1 MGNGEAPGPLSTG
14 PGPRRALLIGC
25 GIAGPVLALFLQR
38 IGVEAVI
45 HEASE
50 DPRDDVGA
58 FLNLAPNGLAVLET
72 LGIRENVEKYGS
84 PTTSTAFLNHRGKQ
98 LGENPAETLLLKR
111 GLLNK
116 ALREAALERGITI
129 EFGKFFES
137 VTESPDGGGVVV
149 RFRDGSTAEGDF
161 LVGCDGIHSKTRYSV
176 LPDAPKPAYTGVIG
190 TAGYTHSAHG
200 APEDGTMRMSFCL
213 DGFFGHQT
221 TPGGEIYWFENYHQA
236 HEPGRGEVEAVS
248 HEVWQRRLLDKHR
261 KDHAPVPQ
269 LIQDTQDGILGYP
282 IYDMPS
288 IPTWYKGRVCLVG
301 DAAHA
306 TSPHVG
312 QGASMAMEDSIVL
325 AKCLRDLPDVKT
337 AFAAFQGLRKERVEK
352 IIKEG
357 RKTGNQKAATNGLQ
371 RTVRDLVLP
380 FFLKLGVK
388 ATLPVYSYRVD
399 WDERVTSAR

>member
-1 MGNGEAPGPLSTG
+1 MSSTQAAR
-14 PGPRRALLIGC
+14 PRRALLIGC
-25 GIAGPVLALFLQR
+25 GIAGPVLAMFLQR
-38 IGVEAVI
+38 IGIEAVI
-45 HEASE
+45 HEGSE
-50 DPRDDVGA
+50 EPRDTVGA
-58 FLNLAPNGLAVLET
+58 FLNLAPNGLAVLRT
-72 LGIRENVEKYGS
+72 LGVADEVEKSGT
-84 PTTSTAFLNHRGKQ
+84 PTRDTAFLNHKGKQ
-98 LGENPAETLLLKR
+98 LGSNPAETVLIKR
-111 GLLNK
+111 GLLNR
-116 ALREAALERGITI
+116 ALREAARERGIVI
-129 EFGKFFES
+129 EFGKFFDS
-137 VTESPDGGGVVV
+137 VTEPADGAGVVV
-149 RFRDGSTAEGDF
+149 RFRDGTTAEGDF
-161 LVGCDGIHSKTRYSV
+161 VVGCDGIHSRTRYSV

-236 HEPGRGEVEAVS
+236 REPERGEVESVP
-248 HEVWQRRLLDKHR
+248 HEVWQRRLLDRHR
-261 KDHAPVPQ
+261 KDHSPVPQ
-269 LIQDTQDGILGYP
+269 LIEDTRSGILGYP
-282 IYDMPS
+282 IYDMLS
-288 IPTWYKGRVCLVG
+288 LTTWYRGRVCLVG

-325 AKCLRDLPDVKT
+325 AKCLRDIPDVEA

-357 RKTGNQKAATNGLQ
+357 RKTGNQKAATNGFQ

-388 ATLPVYSYRVD
+388 ATRPVYSYRVD
-399 WDERVTSAR
+399 WDEKVTPGATTAHG

>member
-1 MGNGEAPGPLSTG
+1 MGNPQAPGPERQ
-14 PGPRRALLIGC
+14 RRALLIGC

-50 DPRDDVGA
+50 VPRDDVGA

-72 LGIRENVEKYGS
+72 LGIRENVERYGS

-116 ALREAALERGITI
+116 GLREAAVERGISI

-137 VTESPDGGGVVV
+137 VTETGDGVTV
-149 RFRDGSTAEGDF
+149 RFRDGTTAEGDF
-161 LVGCDGIHSKTRYSV
+161 MVGCDGIHSRTRYSV
-176 LPDAPKPAYTGVIG
+176 LPDAPKPTYTGVIG
-190 TAGYTHSAHG
+190 TAGYTRSRYG

-236 HEPGRGEVEAVS
+236 REPERGEIEAVT
-248 HEVWQRRLLDKHR
+248 HEEWQRRLLAKHR
-261 KDHAPVPQ
+261 KDHFPVPQ
-269 LIQDTQDGILGYP
+269 LIEDTPAGILGYP

-288 IPTWYKGRVCLVG
+288 LRTWHKGRVCLVG

-312 QGASMAMEDSIVL
+312 QGASMAMEDAIVL
-325 AKCLRDLPDVKT
+325 AKCLRDLSDT
-337 AFAAFQGLRKERVEK
+337 EGAFAAFQGIRKGRVEK

-357 RKTGNQKAATNGLQ
+357 RKTGNQKAATNGFQ
-371 RTVRDLVLP
+371 RAVRDLVLP

-388 ATLPVYSYRVD
+388 ATEPVYSYRVP
-399 WDERVTSAR
+399 WDEPVTAARV

>member
-1 MGNGEAPGPLSTG
+1 MGNGESPGL
-14 PGPRRALLIGC
+14 PGTPPQRRALLIGC

-50 DPRDDVGA
+50 TPRDDVGA

-72 LGIRENVEKYGS
+72 LGIREEVEKYGS

-98 LGENPAETLLLKR
+98 LGENPAQTLLLKR

-116 ALREAALERGITI
+116 ALREAALSRGITI

-137 VTESPDGGGVVV
+137 VTETADGVTVH
-149 RFRDGSTAEGDF
+149 FRDGSTAEGDF
-161 LVGCDGIHSKTRYSV
+161 MVGCDGIHSRTRYSV

-190 TAGYTHSAHG
+190 TAGYTRSRHG

-213 DGFFGHQT
+213 EGFFGHQT
-221 TPGGEIYWFENYHQA
+221 TPGGEIYWFENYHLGR
-236 HEPGRGEVEAVS
+236 EPQRGEIESVS
-248 HEVWQRRLLDKHR
+248 HEEWQQRLLAKHS
-261 KDHAPVPQ
+261 KDHYPVPQ
-269 LIQDTQDGILGYP
+269 LIEDTPSGIIGYP

-288 IPTWYKGRVCLVG
+288 IPTWHKGRVCLVG

-312 QGASMAMEDSIVL
+312 QGASMAMEDGIVL
-325 AKCLRDLPDVKT
+325 AKCVRDIPDVRQ
-337 AFAAFQGLRKERVEK
+337 AFAAFQGARKDRVEK
-352 IIKEG
+352 VIKEG
-357 RKTGNQKAATNGLQ
+357 RKTGNQKAAANGFQ
-371 RTVRDLVLP
+371 RAVRDLVLP

-388 ATLPVYSYRVD
+388 ATEPVYSYRVD
-399 WDERVTSAR
+399 WEEPVTAAR

>member
-248 HEVWQRRLLDKHR
+248 HEVWQRHCWTSTARTT
-261 KDHAPVPQ
+261 PPC
-269 LIQDTQDGILGYP
+269 
-282 IYDMPS
+282 PS
-288 IPTWYKGRVCLVG
+288 SSRTPRTASSATPSTTCPPSPPGTR
-301 DAAHA
+301 AASVSSA
-306 TSPHVG
+306 TPHTPP
-312 QGASMAMEDSIVL
+312 
-325 AKCLRDLPDVKT
+325 R
-337 AFAAFQGLRKERVEK
+337 R
-352 IIKEG
+352 
-357 RKTGNQKAATNGLQ
+357 
-371 RTVRDLVLP
+371 
-380 FFLKLGVK
+380 
-388 ATLPVYSYRVD
+388 
-399 WDERVTSAR
+399 TSARVPRWQWRTPSCSPSACATCRT